1 MQPSRDKPGYGGP
14 QGLELQNSI
23 RSVTNKDLV
32 NSWLRSYLEEG
43 GFPETIG
50 EELSIRR
57 TLLRGYVDSVILRDI
72 VERYGVGNISFL
84 RYLIQSLLS
93 NAGQLFS
100 TNKFHNDCK
109 SQVFSIAR
117 STAYDYLEYIEDAYL
132 CFTVYLYTDS
142 IRKRNT
148 NPRKIYAIDQGIV
161 KHYSLRANWGAL
173 FENLVYLDLRR
184 AGYQV
189 WYYKTKS
196 GFEVDFVCEDPIGA
210 RRVIQVAY
218 DIQDKNT
225 LERDERALNEA
236 RIELNCPGDLVTLEC
251 YHSFIQSLYGN
262 SGSNVP

>member
-1 MQPSRDKPGYGGP
+1 MQPLRDKPAYGGP

-196 GFEVDFVCEDPIGA
+196 GFEVDFVCEDPIG
-210 RRVIQVAY
+210 
-218 DIQDKNT
+218 
-225 LERDERALNEA
+225 E
-236 RIELNCPGDLVTLEC
+236 CPWF
-251 YHSFIQSLYGN
+251 S
-262 SGSNVP
+262 